1 MLDLSAKLLNKVCW
15 CELGS
20 FYCAYV
26 ELGSTD
32 AGIKLTAAKFHYFA
46 PPRLFEGVDSRHSTF
61 EQIVPMH
68 DTLIPVVL
76 VLDEEE
82 WWRRLMTKEFI
93 ACNPF
98 RNAIM
103 FQSCELSD
111 VLGVDADSAVF
122 PHRVFAG
129 SIDSSSMAAWAAR
142 GL

>member
-1 MLDLSAKLLNKVCW
+1 
-15 CELGS
+15 
-20 FYCAYV
+20 
-26 ELGSTD
+26 
-32 AGIKLTAAKFHYFA
+32 
-46 PPRLFEGVDSRHSTF
+46 
-61 EQIVPMH
+61 MH

-98 RNAIM
+98 RNASM

-129 SIDSSSMAAWAAR
+129 SIDFSSMAAWAAR